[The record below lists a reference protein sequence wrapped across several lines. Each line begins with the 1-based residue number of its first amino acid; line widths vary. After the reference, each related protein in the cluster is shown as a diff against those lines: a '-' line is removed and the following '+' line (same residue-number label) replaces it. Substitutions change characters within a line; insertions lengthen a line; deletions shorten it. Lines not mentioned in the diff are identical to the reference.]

1 MCGKIDFS
9 KYFGG
14 AGVHYTGS
22 GFEKK
27 IKDAFSEKLPDVKV
41 VFFDETDSTNTR
53 AKLYAKDREDRVSTV
68 FIARRQTAGRGR
80 LGRSFLS
87 EEGGLYM
94 SYLSYPDL
102 PAEDA
107 IKLTA
112 YAAVAL
118 CDTVR
123 EFCGA
128 EPGIKWVNDCF
139 IGEKKL
145 AGILTEGVFSEDGL
159 RFEYTVVGIGVNL
172 SRVNFGELSDIATD
186 LETECGSAVDVSDFA
201 ASLAEKLS
209 RFESSDPTVYMKR
222 YSELSV
228 LTGRRVKVITPTECY
243 FAKVLGVNLDGS
255 LSIITDSGDSHNLIS
270 GDVSVRLD

>member
-1 MCGKIDFS
+1 MHNNVS
-9 KYFGG
+9 
-14 AGVHYTGS
+14 S
-22 GFEKK
+22 FEMK
-27 IKDAFSEKLPDVKV
+27 IKNSFSEKLPDVKV

-53 AKLYAKDREDRVSTV
+53 AKLYAKNREDSGRTV
-68 FIARRQTAGRGR
+68 FIARKQTAGRGR

-102 PAEDA
+102 GASDA

-123 EFCGA
+123 EFCDA
-128 EPGIKWVNDCF
+128 EPRIKWVNDCF

-145 AGILTEGVFSEDGL
+145 AGILTEGVFSEDGS

-186 LETECGSAVDVSDFA
+186 LETECGVAVDIADFA

-209 RFESSDPTVYMKR
+209 LFESSDPAVYMKR

-255 LSIITDSGDSHNLIS
+255 LSILTDGGDFRDLIS

>member
-1 MCGKIDFS
+1 MHYID
-9 KYFGG
+9 
-14 AGVHYTGS
+14 S
-22 GFEKK
+22 GFEMK
-27 IKDAFSEKLPDVKV
+27 IKDAFSEKLPAVRVV
-41 VFFDETDSTNTR
+41 VFGETDSTNTR
-53 AKLYAKDREDRVSTV
+53 AKLYAKDAKDRASTV

-80 LGRSFLS
+80 LGRSFIS

-94 SYLSYPDL
+94 SYLSYPAL
-102 PAEDA
+102 PAEDT

-145 AGILTEGVFSEDGL
+145 AGILTEGAFSNDGSRL
-159 RFEYTVVGIGVNL
+159 EYTVVGIGVNL
-172 SRVNFGELSDIATD
+172 SRVDFGDLSDIATD
-186 LETECGSAVDVSDFA
+186 LETECGRVIDISDFA
-201 ASLAEKLS
+201 VSLAEKLS
-209 RFESSDPTVYMKR
+209 GFESSDPDVYMKR

-228 LTGRRVKVITPTECY
+228 LTGRRVKVITPTEFY

-255 LSIITDSGDSHNLIS
+255 LSITTDNGDSLNLIS

>member
-1 MCGKIDFS
+1 M
-9 KYFGG
+9 
-14 AGVHYTGS
+14 HYNGS
-22 GFEKK
+22 SFEIK
-27 IKDAFSEKLPDVKV
+27 IKNAFSEKLPGVKV

-53 AKLYAKDREDRVSTV
+53 AKLYAKGKEDRGSAF

-94 SYLSYPDL
+94 SYLSYPNL
-102 PAEDA
+102 PAADA

-112 YAAVAL
+112 YSAVAL

-123 EFCGA
+123 EFCDA

-139 IGEKKL
+139 IGGKKL
-145 AGILTEGVFSEDGL
+145 AGILTEGEFAEDGS
-159 RFEYTVVGIGVNL
+159 RFEYTVIGIGVNL
-172 SRVNFGELSDIATD
+172 SRIDFGSLSDIATD
-186 LETECGSAVDVSDFA
+186 LESECGAAVDISDFA
-201 ASLAEKLS
+201 VSLAVKLS
-209 RFESSDPTVYMKR
+209 EFESSDPAVYMKR

-228 LTGRRVKVITPTECY
+228 LTGRRVKVITPTENY
-243 FAKVLGVNLDGS
+243 FAKVLGVNPDGS
-255 LSIITDSGDSHNLIS
+255 LSVELDSGEKKDLIS